1 MLKEKSNTFA
11 TVVAEESNSFTRK
24 RPGEST
30 WMRWGA
36 SGEAWEQGR
45 LGLSKYMGGQGYK
58 SRTKTSEKC
67 NTAAY
72 YVSEE
77 KCDAKLEA

>member
-30 WMRWGA
+30 
-36 SGEAWEQGR
+36 
-45 LGLSKYMGGQGYK
+45 
-58 SRTKTSEKC
+58 
-67 NTAAY
+67 
-72 YVSEE
+72 
-77 KCDAKLEA
+77 